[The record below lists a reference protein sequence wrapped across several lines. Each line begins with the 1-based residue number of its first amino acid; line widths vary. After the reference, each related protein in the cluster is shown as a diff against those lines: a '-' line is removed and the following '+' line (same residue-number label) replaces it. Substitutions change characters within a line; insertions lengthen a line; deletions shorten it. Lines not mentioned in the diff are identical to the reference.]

1 MMQCF
6 CFPQHCGIFCCQW
19 DKWQGEKIHVHD
31 SNLRLWSAAP
41 RCDWLLWSFHAATL
55 IYFCSWLP
63 SYNGRPLPSELAVVL
78 CELQNA
84 TKCRVN
90 FNAYNTFGGVSL
102 LVAVAVVEGLRI
114 LGHSGLRGQG
124 GGQGLDDHNEQW
136 WRTRLSDQLPSLLL
150 LHPTTSFF
158 CCTFNFFRFFAIKT
172 RERLWWQTF
181 TDQAFNTCRQKI

>member
-1 MMQCF
+1 M
-6 CFPQHCGIFCCQW
+6 
-19 DKWQGEKIHVHD
+19 
-31 SNLRLWSAAP
+31 P

-55 IYFCSWLP
+55 IYFCSSLP
-63 SYNGRPLPSELAVVL
+63 SYNGRALPSELAVVL

-150 LHPTTSFF
+150 LLLHPTTSFF
-158 CCTFNFFRFFAIKT
+158 LLHFLLFQIFRNKDP
-172 RERLWWQTF
+172 REALM
-181 TDQAFNTCRQKI
+181 TDLYRSSF